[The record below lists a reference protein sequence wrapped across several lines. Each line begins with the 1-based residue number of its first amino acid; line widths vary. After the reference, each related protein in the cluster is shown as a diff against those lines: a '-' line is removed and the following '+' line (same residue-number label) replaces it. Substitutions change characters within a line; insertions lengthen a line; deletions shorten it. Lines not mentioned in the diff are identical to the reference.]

1 MQAEGTASART
12 LTWAKDG
19 CFLGREGR
27 PGGLGSVVSEVLDV
41 CRLRSREVLS
51 AQPRKGLEFCS
62 KHDGNLWRVLG
73 K

>member
-12 LTWAKDG
+12 LTWAKHDVSWEEEEDQEAWAVWCQKWSDG
-19 CFLGREGR
+19 
-27 PGGLGSVVSEVLDV
+27 
-41 CRLRSREVLS
+41 CRLRSRKVPS
-51 AQPRKGLEFCS
+51 AQPRKGSEFCS